1 MCAKLFGPVDERV
14 LASAAAAVELIHNA
28 SLIHDDVVDLNAM
41 TRRSRGPTVN
51 VVWDNHIAACRRLT
65 SILVGHAG
73 SYIHRR
79 HPHRRRPAFLA
90 SLAKEIDQPSNA
102 QTQLVRGESTTS

>member
-1 MCAKLFGPVDERV
+1 MRAKLFGPVDERV

-51 VVWDNHIAACRRLT
+51 AVWDNHIAV
-65 SILVGHAG
+65 LVGDSLQSSSAMQEAISTG
-73 SYIHRR
+73 DIRIVDALR
-79 HPHRRRPAFLA
+79 FWPA
-90 SLAKEIDQPSNA
+90 SPRK
-102 QTQLVRGESTTS
+102 